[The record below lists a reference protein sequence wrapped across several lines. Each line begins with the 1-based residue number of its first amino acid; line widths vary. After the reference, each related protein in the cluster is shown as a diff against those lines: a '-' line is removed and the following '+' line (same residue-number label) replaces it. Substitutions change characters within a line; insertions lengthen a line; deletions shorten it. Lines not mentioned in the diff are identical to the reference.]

1 MMQDIFAERLVNLQ
15 IHQGIARLDF
25 ARLETIDVEK
35 NQATFAPAFRLAM
48 PVDAFM
54 QMAEQF
60 QKVRETIQNQAKD
73 RASAPAAA

>member
-1 MMQDIFAERLVNLQ
+1 MQDIFAERLINLQ

-35 NQATFAPAFRLAM
+35 NQATFSPAFRLAM
-48 PVDAFM
+48 PMDAFM

-60 QKVRETIQNQAKD
+60 HKVRETIQNQAKD
-73 RASAPAAA
+73 KTNTPAA

>member
-1 MMQDIFAERLVNLQ
+1 MQDIFAERLINLQ

-48 PVDAFM
+48 PVDAFI
-54 QMAEQF
+54 QMTEQF
-60 QKVRETIQNQAKD
+60 QKVRESIQNKVKDQANKP
-73 RASAPAAA
+73 PAA